1 MRKHFQ
7 TLSNPFEVI
16 DMANRITMKQMEEM
30 NEMNMKGD
38 FDDIE
43 TAARFV
49 ALVESSGI
57 TDMYKKAKAKV
68 ASEPDREWHYTDLGV
83 SILTR
88 FRKSFKVNWER
99 VLADPI
105 KAEMFELKLEEARA
119 RVTINA
125 SDMGLLP
132 TRKAD
137 RPFFDE
143 EPSDAVTVSVKKMAT
158 TGSDE

>member
-1 MRKHFQ
+1 
-7 TLSNPFEVI
+7 
-16 DMANRITMKQMEEM
+16 MANRITMKQIEEM
-30 NEMNMKGD
+30 NELNMKGN
-38 FDDIE
+38 FDDID

-57 TDMYKKAKAKV
+57 TDMYKKAKARV
-68 ASEPDREWHYTDLGV
+68 AMEPDREWHYTDIGV

-88 FRKSFKVNWER
+88 YRKSFKVNWDR

-105 KAEMFELKLEEARA
+105 KAKMFELKLKEARA
-119 RVTINA
+119 HVTLNA

-137 RPFFDE
+137 RVFFDE

-158 TGSDE
+158 TGEE

>member
-1 MRKHFQ
+1 
-7 TLSNPFEVI
+7 
-16 DMANRITMKQMEEM
+16 MANRITMKQIEEM
-30 NEMNMKGD
+30 NELNMKGN
-38 FDDIE
+38 FDDID

-57 TDMYKKAKAKV
+57 TDMYKKAKARV
-68 ASEPDREWHYTDLGV
+68 AMEPDREWHYTDIGV

-88 FRKSFKVNWER
+88 YRKSFKVNWDR

-105 KAEMFELKLEEARA
+105 KAKMFELKLKEARA
-119 RVTINA
+119 HVTLNA

-137 RPFFDE
+137 RAFFDE

-158 TGSDE
+158 TGEE

>member
-1 MRKHFQ
+1 
-7 TLSNPFEVI
+7 
-16 DMANRITMKQMEEM
+16 MANRITMKQIEEM
-30 NEMNMKGD
+30 NELNMKGN
-38 FDDIE
+38 FEDID

-57 TDMYKKAKAKV
+57 TDMYKKAKARV
-68 ASEPDREWHYTDLGV
+68 AMEPDREWHYTDIGV

-88 FRKSFKVNWER
+88 YRKSFKVNWDR

-105 KAEMFELKLEEARA
+105 KAKMFELKLKEARA
-119 RVTINA
+119 HVTLNA

-137 RPFFDE
+137 RAFFDE

-158 TGSDE
+158 TGKE

>member
-1 MRKHFQ
+1 
-7 TLSNPFEVI
+7 
-16 DMANRITMKQMEEM
+16 MANRITMKQIEEM
-30 NEMNMKGD
+30 NELNMKGN
-38 FDDIE
+38 FEDID

-57 TDMYKKAKAKV
+57 TDMYKKAKARV
-68 ASEPDREWHYTDLGV
+68 AMEPDREWHYTDIGV

-88 FRKSFKVNWER
+88 YRKSFKVNWDR

-105 KAEMFELKLEEARA
+105 KAKMFELKLKEARA
-119 RVTINA
+119 HVTLNA

-132 TRKAD
+132 KRKAD
-137 RPFFDE
+137 RAFFDE

-158 TGSDE
+158 TGEE

>member
-1 MRKHFQ
+1 
-7 TLSNPFEVI
+7 
-16 DMANRITMKQMEEM
+16 MANRITMKQIEEM
-30 NEMNMKGD
+30 NELNMKGN
-38 FDDIE
+38 FEDID

-57 TDMYKKAKAKV
+57 TDMYKKAKARV
-68 ASEPDREWHYTDLGV
+68 ATEPDREWHYTDIGV

-88 FRKSFKVNWER
+88 YRKSFKVNWDR

-105 KAEMFELKLEEARA
+105 KAKMFELKLKEARA
-119 RVTINA
+119 RVTLNA

-137 RPFFDE
+137 RAFFDE

-158 TGSDE
+158 TGEE

>member
-1 MRKHFQ
+1 
-7 TLSNPFEVI
+7 
-16 DMANRITMKQMEEM
+16 MANRITMKQIEEM
-30 NEMNMKGD
+30 NELNMKGN
-38 FDDIE
+38 FEDID

-57 TDMYKKAKAKV
+57 TDMNKKAKARV
-68 ASEPDREWHYTDLGV
+68 AMEPDREWHYTDIGV

-88 FRKSFKVNWER
+88 YRKSFKVNWDR

-105 KAEMFELKLEEARA
+105 KAKMFELKLKEARA
-119 RVTINA
+119 HVTINA

-137 RPFFDE
+137 RVFFDE

-158 TGSDE
+158 TGEE

>member
-1 MRKHFQ
+1 
-7 TLSNPFEVI
+7 
-16 DMANRITMKQMEEM
+16 MANRITMKQIEEM
-30 NEMNMKGD
+30 NELNMKGN
-38 FDDIE
+38 FEDID

-57 TDMYKKAKAKV
+57 TDMYKKAKARV
-68 ASEPDREWHYTDLGV
+68 AMEPDREWHYTDIGV

-88 FRKSFKVNWER
+88 YRKSFKVNWDR

-105 KAEMFELKLEEARA
+105 KAKMFELKLKEARA
-119 RVTINA
+119 HVTINA

-137 RPFFDE
+137 RAFFDE

-158 TGSDE
+158 TGEE

>member
-1 MRKHFQ
+1 
-7 TLSNPFEVI
+7 
-16 DMANRITMKQMEEM
+16 MANRITMKQIEEM
-30 NEMNMKGD
+30 NELNMKGN
-38 FDDIE
+38 FEDID

-57 TDMYKKAKAKV
+57 TDMYKKAKARV
-68 ASEPDREWHYTDLGV
+68 AMEPDREWHYTDIGV

-88 FRKSFKVNWER
+88 YRKSFKVNWDR

-105 KAEMFELKLEEARA
+105 KAKMFELKLKEARA
-119 RVTINA
+119 HVTLNA

-137 RPFFDE
+137 RAFFDE

-158 TGSDE
+158 TGEE

>member
-1 MRKHFQ
+1 
-7 TLSNPFEVI
+7 
-16 DMANRITMKQMEEM
+16 MANRITMKQLEEM
-30 NEMNMKGD
+30 NELNMKGN
-38 FDDIE
+38 FDDID

-57 TDMYKKAKAKV
+57 TDMYKKAKARV
-68 ASEPDREWHYTDLGV
+68 AMEPDREWHYTDIGV

-88 FRKSFKVNWER
+88 YRKSFKVNWDR

-105 KAEMFELKLEEARA
+105 KAKMFELKLKEARA
-119 RVTINA
+119 HVTLNA

-137 RPFFDE
+137 RAFFDE

-158 TGSDE
+158 TGEE

>member
-1 MRKHFQ
+1 
-7 TLSNPFEVI
+7 
-16 DMANRITMKQMEEM
+16 MANRITMKQMEEM
-30 NEMNMKGD
+30 NELNMKGN

-49 ALVESSGI
+49 ALVESS
-57 TDMYKKAKAKV
+57 AKV
-68 ASEPDREWHYTDLGV
+68 ASEPDREWHFADIGV

-119 RVTINA
+119 RVTLNA

-137 RPFFDE
+137 RAFFDE
-143 EPSDAVTVSVKKMAT
+143 EPSGAVTVSVKKMAT

>member
-1 MRKHFQ
+1 
-7 TLSNPFEVI
+7 
-16 DMANRITMKQMEEM
+16 MANRITMKQLEEM
-30 NEMNMKGD
+30 NELNMKGN
-38 FDDIE
+38 FEDID

-57 TDMYKKAKAKV
+57 TDMYKKAKARV
-68 ASEPDREWHYTDLGV
+68 ATEPDREWHYTDIGV

-88 FRKSFKVNWER
+88 YRKSFKVNWDR

-105 KAEMFELKLEEARA
+105 KAKVFELKLKEARA
-119 RVTINA
+119 HVTLNA

-137 RPFFDE
+137 RAFFDE
-143 EPSDAVTVSVKKMAT
+143 EPSDAVTVSVKRMAT
-158 TGSDE
+158 TGEE

>member
-1 MRKHFQ
+1 
-7 TLSNPFEVI
+7 
-16 DMANRITMKQMEEM
+16 MANRITMKQIEEM
-30 NEMNMKGD
+30 NELNMKGN
-38 FDDIE
+38 FEDID

-57 TDMYKKAKAKV
+57 TDMYKKAKARV
-68 ASEPDREWHYTDLGV
+68 AMEPDREWHYTDIGV

-88 FRKSFKVNWER
+88 YRKSFKVNWDR

-105 KAEMFELKLEEARA
+105 KAKMFELKLKEARA
-119 RVTINA
+119 HVTLNA

-137 RPFFDE
+137 RVFFDE
-143 EPSDAVTVSVKKMAT
+143 EPSYAVTVSVKKMAT
-158 TGSDE
+158 TGEE